1 MGLIKSILTKLN
13 PAQRY
18 ISEESGDRVG
28 SNQTKIQTVENAYD
42 MMEVVNRCI
51 NILVDSSAEVDFDI
65 KDSLSFTGKIPNM
78 RAKQLY
84 TLLNHRPNPWMDIS
98 TFRRLLMID
107 FLLDGNA
114 FIHYDGASFY
124 HLPAKD
130 IDVIP
135 GEDRYISGY
144 EYRGGEV
151 TFRPDEIIHIRD
163 NASQSSYRLF
173 RGRSRINSALR
184 SILTQ
189 ETAMNFQEN
198 YFNNGAVVGLIIET
212 EALLSTKLKDRK
224 EREWQAK
231 YNPKDGGAKP
241 MILDG
246 GMKAKTLS
254 QTSFRDMDFNQSME
268 VLEKRI
274 CKALGIPPI
283 LLDSGN
289 NANIRPNVELMFAL
303 TIIPMMRKF
312 ESVFEHA
319 FAFDIK
325 ITTYDIMALKPDL
338 KQEAE
343 RVSTLVNNGLAT
355 GDEGRAMIRMEP
367 LGTEEMTTIRIP
379 QNIAGSATNVSGQ
392 EGGKPATEDN

>member
-1 MGLIKSILTKLN
+1 MGIIRSIINKLN

-18 ISEESGDRVG
+18 ISEEAGDRVG
-28 SNQTKIQTVENAYD
+28 SNQTKIRTVENAYD
-42 MMEVVNRCI
+42 LMEVTNRCI
-51 NILVDSSAEVDFDI
+51 NVLVDSSSEVGYDI
-65 KDSLSFTGKIPNM
+65 KDRLSFSPRIPGV
-78 RAKQLY
+78 RATTLN

-98 TFRRLLMID
+98 TFRRLLLID
-107 FLLDGNA
+107 FLMDGNS
-114 FIHYDGASFY
+114 FIHFDGKSLY

-130 IDVIP
+130 MDIMTDEE
-135 GEDRYISGY
+135 GYISGY
-144 EYRGGEV
+144 EFAGTVYLKPNEV
-151 TFRPDEIIHIRD
+151 LHIRD
-163 NASQSSYRLF
+163 NSANSSYRNF

-184 SILTQ
+184 SILTH
-189 ETAMNFQEN
+189 ETAVQFQEN
-198 YFNNGAVVGLIIET
+198 FFTNGAVVGLIIET
-212 EALLSTKLKDRK
+212 EALLNSKLKDRK

-246 GMKAKTLS
+246 GMKAKTLAQS
-254 QTSFRDMDFNQSME
+254 SFKDMDFNDSLE
-268 VLEKRI
+268 VIENRI
-274 CKALGIPPI
+274 AKALGVPPI

-289 NANIRPNVELMFAL
+289 NANIRPNVELMFSL

-319 FAFDIK
+319 FGYDIK
-325 ITTYDIMALKPDL
+325 LTTYDIMALKPDL

-355 GDEGRAMIRMEP
+355 GDEGRAILRMEP

-379 QNIAGSATNVSGQ
+379 ANIAGSATNVSGQ
-392 EGGKPATEDN
+392 EGGRPAQED